1 MTEHDVRRRKTV
13 ALVLS
18 GIFPGLGQF
27 YNRQPL
33 KAMFFVAAGIVL
45 SWFLWRVTP
54 TDVRALVEPGATPI
68 ILLGA
73 LLAIWLWS
81 VIDAWRVAGRSPA
94 R

>member
-1 MTEHDVRRRKTV
+1 MTAPAARSRQRI

-33 KAMFFVAAGIVL
+33 KAVVFLVAGVVL
-45 SWFLWRVTP
+45 SWLLGRVAP
-54 TDVRALVEPGATPI
+54 TDVWALAEVGRTPI

-73 LLAIWLWS
+73 LLTTSVWS
-81 VIDAWRVAGRSPA
+81 VVDAWRVAGR
-94 R
+94 